1 MLALITVGLMLPA
14 LSRVAAEPNN
24 SSGNDYAGL
33 SQDDQKEAKRKPG
46 DLLWQ
51 SRVHPSAF
59 EGIAKKVVV
68 AGTGVFTAGWVENV
82 DTGFDWL
89 VRAHDAKT
97 GTLLWQDLFD
107 SDGQDDLPADIAVE
121 KSRVFVV
128 GNANSHSW
136 FVRAYDE
143 KTGSI
148 LWQDELNRG
157 HGFNTAS
164 AVVTSGQQVFVAG
177 AVAEHNFKINLLVRA
192 YDAETGTLLWE
203 KSQEPPTGFIGL
215 IVAFTNPMAID
226 GETIFL
232 AGLALDAGFA
242 SDLIVWSFDTHTGE
256 LSWQDHVVDPGDSD
270 GPFTLV
276 AIHGKVFVSG
286 NVGNWGVVR
295 SYDAESGSL
304 LWQQRGD
311 EGGFPFLGADS
322 GYVVVASETC
332 SSDCDLTVR
341 TYDAHSGGILWVDH
355 PIRLDDQFGSNVMIK
370 DRTVFVLSDDQP
382 AGDID
387 LARLLIR
394 TYDISSGQLR
404 WERRVDGSPW
414 SSAVKGDQLFISGWG
429 THPGT
434 GHIDYTLRAFRID
447 GEDGDERNQ
456 R

>member
-1 MLALITVGLMLPA
+1 M
-14 LSRVAAEPNN
+14 
-24 SSGNDYAGL
+24 SS
-33 SQDDQKEAKRKPG
+33 
-46 DLLWQ
+46 
-51 SRVHPSAF
+51 
-59 EGIAKKVVV
+59 
-68 AGTGVFTAGWVENV
+68 T
-82 DTGFDWL
+82 
-89 VRAHDAKT
+89 
-97 GTLLWQDLFD
+97 
-107 SDGQDDLPADIAVE
+107 
-121 KSRVFVV
+121 
-128 GNANSHSW
+128 
-136 FVRAYDE
+136 
-143 KTGSI
+143 
-148 LWQDELNRG
+148 
-157 HGFNTAS
+157 
-164 AVVTSGQQVFVAG
+164 
-177 AVAEHNFKINLLVRA
+177 
-192 YDAETGTLLWE
+192 
-203 KSQEPPTGFIGL
+203 
-215 IVAFTNPMAID
+215 
-226 GETIFL
+226 
-232 AGLALDAGFA
+232 
-242 SDLIVWSFDTHTGE
+242 
-256 LSWQDHVVDPGDSD
+256 PGDSD

-341 TYDAHSGGILWVDH
+341 TYDAHSGGILWVDQ

-370 DRTVFVLSDDQP
+370 DGAVFVLSDDQP

-387 LARLLIR
+387 LARLSIR

-447 GEDGDERNQ
+447 SEDDDDLNQ